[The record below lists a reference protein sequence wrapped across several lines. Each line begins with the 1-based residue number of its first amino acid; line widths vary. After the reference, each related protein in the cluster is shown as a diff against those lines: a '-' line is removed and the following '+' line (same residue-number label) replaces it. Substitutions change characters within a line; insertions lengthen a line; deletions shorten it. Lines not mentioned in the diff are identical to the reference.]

1 MRSSRTS
8 RRCGARPSGAGSTRW
23 AKVLHGLR
31 LADAD
36 GRIAHDGW
44 DDVAR
49 SSRGSRVRFHP
60 PRQTLAELVLEGG
73 DALLLT
79 AGAR

>member
-1 MRSSRTS
+1 MRSSRAS
-8 RRCGARPSGAGSTRW
+8 RRCGARPSGAGSTPW

-36 GRIAHDGW
+36 GRIAHDGL

-49 SSRGSRVRFHP
+49 SSRGSRVRFQP
-60 PRQTLAELVLEGG
+60 PRHILPELILEDG
-73 DALLLT
+73 DAMLLT
-79 AGAR
+79 AGAQ